1 MAESSPLLDDSNGNL
16 DDNFEAQTNV
26 PVGNRFKRLIQNLII
41 INLILSAITVP
52 SLIANYLIIKFA
64 PFGFYTWGAQNSSKQ
79 LAMFMSVSLVFSIIN
94 VLVDFPILL
103 NLIVDIVLTA
113 SVFPRVFSLLDTL
126 PNSAWCQIQIGY
138 PNPGENLP
146 HPKCKDW
153 KSVVT
158 ILMGI
163 AAAFGGI
170 VGVIYV
176 ALLVLRSVA
185 ILRTKFW
192 KRPLTFSAGQTS
204 FEISMSSLRQESATT
219 ENIQDV
225 RQGVE
230 AGGHGPLYLS

>member
-1 MAESSPLLDDSNGNL
+1 MAESSPLLDDSNGNI

-26 PVGNRFKRLIQNLII
+26 PVGNHFKRLIQNLII
-41 INLILSAITVP
+41 ITLILSAITVP
-52 SLIANYLIIKFA
+52 LLIANYFIIKFA
-64 PFGFYTWGAQNSSKQ
+64 PLGFYTWGAQDSSKQ
-79 LAMFMSVSLVFSIIN
+79 LAIFMSVSLVFSIIN

-113 SVFPRVFSLLDTL
+113 CIIPGVFRLLDMS
-126 PNSAWCQIQIGY
+126 PDSNWCRKPVGY
-138 PNPGENLP
+138 PSPYP

-158 ILMGI
+158 ILTGI

-170 VGVIYV
+170 VGVIYE

-192 KRPLTFSAGQTS
+192 KRPLTFSAGQMS
-204 FEISMSSLRQESATT
+204 FEISMKFLRRESAATG
-219 ENIQDV
+219 NIQDV
-225 RQGVE
+225 GQGVE
-230 AGGHGPLYLS
+230 EGGRGPLYL